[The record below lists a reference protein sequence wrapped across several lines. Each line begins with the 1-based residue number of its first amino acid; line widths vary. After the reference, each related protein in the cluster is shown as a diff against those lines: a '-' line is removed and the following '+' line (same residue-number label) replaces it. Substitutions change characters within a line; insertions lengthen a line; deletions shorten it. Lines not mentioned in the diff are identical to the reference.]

1 VHIVPA
7 PDFPTGGQILGLSGA
22 RSLYTTGRGSVALRA
37 RCHVE
42 VLNPPSAVAVTV
54 GVESK
59 TGAIMGRTRTAIV
72 VTELPYMTNKAGEY
86 RIHGTHNMLPLFLDM
101 FP

>member
-1 VHIVPA
+1 VGIIPA

-42 VLNPPSAVAVTV
+42 VLNPPSAAAVAV
-54 GVESK
+54 GVEGK
-59 TGAIMGRTRTAIV
+59 TGATTGRTRSAIV

-86 RIHGTHNMLPLFLDM
+86 TGQRLPNMLQIS
-101 FP
+101 